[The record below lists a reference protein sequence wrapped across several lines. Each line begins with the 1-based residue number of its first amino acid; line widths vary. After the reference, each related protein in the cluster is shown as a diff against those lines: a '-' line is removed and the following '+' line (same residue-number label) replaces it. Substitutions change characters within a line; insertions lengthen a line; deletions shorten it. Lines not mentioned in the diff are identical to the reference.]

1 MPELCR
7 FLGVSIQIHADD
19 HAPPHV
25 HAVTADGEALIEIET
40 ARLYRGRLSPRRQRE
55 VERWA
60 RVRRAELRR
69 AWDRAQAYEVP
80 GKILP
85 LE

>member
-19 HAPPHV
+19 HAPPHI

-40 ARLYRGRLSPRRQRE
+40 ARLYRGWLPPRLQRE

-60 RVRRAELRR
+60 RVRRSELRR
-69 AWDRAQAYEVP
+69 AWTRAQEHEAP
-80 GKILP
+80 GKVPP
-85 LE
+85 LD